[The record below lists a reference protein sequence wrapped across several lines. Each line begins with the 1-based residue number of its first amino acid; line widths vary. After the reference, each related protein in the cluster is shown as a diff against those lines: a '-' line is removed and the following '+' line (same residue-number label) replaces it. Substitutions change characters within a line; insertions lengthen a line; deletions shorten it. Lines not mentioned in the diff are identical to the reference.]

1 MAAPQSEQPTAHGT
15 RPCEGLTH
23 LVGVETLQ
31 RLQDRFAALGHVTVC
46 ICSVEG
52 EPITRPTWGSR
63 FSRLVG
69 TSPRGREAFAEAL
82 RACALDPTVK
92 VPSICHEGLN
102 LYRAAI
108 EHDGRRLAVIVVGT
122 RPMTTPDRITVEHTA
137 LQYGLDVAVLSE
149 AASGIDPSLPGTP
162 DAIHGFADVLADT
175 IATMYAQA
183 EQIERQLA
191 DLHVVHGLSEL
202 LSGTLHLQEILD
214 ITVRRVTEVLA
225 MKACAI
231 RLLNPET
238 GELVIKAVHNLS
250 QEYLNKGPVVIR
262 KNAIDSAA
270 FAGEAVYI
278 EDARRDPRI
287 RYPDN
292 ARREGIVS
300 GLCLPMT
307 YRGQTI
313 GVMRVYADRVYRFSE
328 SEESLLR
335 SIASHAAAAIINSRL
350 RHEHAEAE
358 RVKRQIEAAREIQQR
373 MLPACPP
380 THPRLSFGCVYDPTL
395 ALGGDFYEFIERPEG
410 GMMIGIADVVGKG
423 LPAALLMSAI
433 RATIHGYADQ
443 SDDPAWIVS
452 RVNQRMCRDSL
463 VSEFAT
469 LVFGAFSADGSAL
482 TYCNAG
488 HPPPMLIRGEEISEL
503 TAGGLV
509 IGVRSEEIYEQGT
522 VRLESG
528 DTLVMVTDGVTEA
541 MAFDGTAY
549 GRARLI
555 ASIRRHR
562 QLDAPQLAQQI
573 LWDVRRF
580 AGLAEQSDDISIVVV
595 KAR

>member
-1 MAAPQSEQPTAHGT
+1 MAASESAQPTFHGA
-15 RPCEGLTH
+15 RSPVGLTH

-31 RLQDRFAALGHVTVC
+31 GLQDRFSALGHVTVC
-46 ICSVEG
+46 ICTVDG
-52 EPITRPTWGSR
+52 ERITRPTWGSR
-63 FSRLVG
+63 FSSLIG

-82 RACALDPTVK
+82 RACASDPSGR

-102 LYRAAI
+102 LYRAPI
-108 EHDGRRLAVIVVGT
+108 EHDGRRLAVIIVGT
-122 RPMTTPDRITVEHTA
+122 RPMTTPDAATVEHTA
-137 LQYGLDVAVLSE
+137 ALYGIDVAALSG
-149 AASGIDPSLPGTP
+149 AAAKIDPALPGTP
-162 DAIHGFADVLADT
+162 GAIHGFADVLADT

-191 DLHVVHGLSEL
+191 DLHVVHSLSEL

-214 ITVRRVTEVLA
+214 ITVRRVTDVLN

-250 QEYLNKGPVVIR
+250 QEYLKKGPVVIR
-262 KNAIDSAA
+262 QNAIDSAA
-270 FAGEAVYI
+270 FAGESVYI
-278 EDARRDPRI
+278 EDARLDPRI
-287 RYPDN
+287 RYPEN

-300 GLCLPMT
+300 GLCLPML

-335 SIASHAAAAIINSRL
+335 SIASHAAAAIITSRL

-373 MLPACPP
+373 MLPASPP

-395 ALGGDFYEFIERPEG
+395 ALGGDFYEFIERPG
-410 GMMIGIADVVGKG
+410 SGIMVAIADVVGKG

-443 SDDPAWIVS
+443 SDDAAWIVS
-452 RVNQRMCRDSL
+452 RVNQRLCRDTL

-469 LVFGAFSADGSAL
+469 LVFGAFSADGSTL

-488 HPPPMLIRGEEISEL
+488 HPPPILIRGTEFSEL
-503 TAGGLV
+503 TTGGLV
-509 IGVRSEEIYEQGT
+509 VGVRSEEMYDQET
-522 VRLESG
+522 VALGHG

-549 GRARLI
+549 GRERLF
-555 ASIRRHR
+555 ASLRKHR
-562 QLDAPQLAQQI
+562 DLDAPHLAQQI
-573 LWDVRRF
+573 VWDVRRF